1 MAELPLLGNTVM
13 ADIYGKGAKGRATRL
28 HALITR
34 DFGKCM
40 NCGTTNALQCA
51 HIISRKY
58 SHTRTDLNNAFCL
71 CASCHMTFTDNPV
84 EFGKF
89 TIDQIGEDN
98 YYALYRKR
106 ERIDKMDWETE
117 AKRLREIA
125 KEMGLV

>member
-1 MAELPLLGNTVM
+1 M

-34 DFGKCM
+34 SYGKCM
-40 NCGTTNALQCA
+40 NCGHTDALQCA

-58 SHTRTDLNNAFCL
+58 SNTRTDLDNAFCL

-106 ERIDKMDWETE
+106 ESIDKMDWEAE
-117 AKRLREIA
+117 AKRLKEIA

>member
-1 MAELPLLGNTVM
+1 M

-40 NCGTTNALQCA
+40 KCNSTHALQCA

-58 SHTRTDLNNAFCL
+58 SQTRTDLNNAFCL
-71 CASCHMTFTDNPV
+71 CASCHMYFTDNRV
-84 EFGKF
+84 DFGKF
-89 TIDQIGEDN
+89 TIDQIGEEN
-98 YYALYRKR
+98 YYALLRKR
-106 ERIDKMDWETE
+106 EVIDKMDWEEE
-117 AKRLREIA
+117 AKRLKDIA

>member
-1 MAELPLLGNTVM
+1 M

-40 NCGTTNALQCA
+40 NCGNSHALQCA

-58 SHTRTDLNNAFCL
+58 GNTRTDLENAFCL
-71 CASCHMTFTDNPV
+71 CASYHMRFTDNPV

-89 TIDQIGEDN
+89 TIDQID
-98 YYALYRKR
+98 AT
-106 ERIDKMDWETE
+106 RISEQFKVKNICLFVLTT
-117 AKRLREIA
+117 
-125 KEMGLV
+125 

>member
-1 MAELPLLGNTVM
+1 MVLLNIFRQINM

-58 SHTRTDLNNAFCL
+58 SQTRTDLSL
-71 CASCHMTFTDNPV
+71 IH
-84 EFGKF
+84 
-89 TIDQIGEDN
+89 I
-98 YYALYRKR
+98 
-106 ERIDKMDWETE
+106 
-117 AKRLREIA
+117 
-125 KEMGLV
+125 